1 VRARRVESADDPWL
15 PFELAPG
22 VLAAFTSRHGGVSAP
37 PFDTMNLGGGVGD
50 DPAAVA
56 ANRQLAATACGQA
69 ADAVAWMRQVHGAD
83 VAYAPAGPAPAGSAP
98 AGSAPAGPAEVGPA
112 PAGSAPA
119 EDPLPA
125 VDAIFT
131 DAPARILGVLVADCV
146 PVLIADPRARVVG
159 AAHAGREGMAAG
171 VVPALVRA
179 MTGAGADPARM
190 HAVIGPAICGGC
202 YEVPAQLRARIS
214 AAVPEAGCVTGRG
227 SSGIDIRA
235 GVGAQLA
242 AAGVRAVSRDPRCT
256 AETPALYS
264 YRRDGRTGR
273 FAGLVWL
280 A

>member
-1 VRARRVESADDPWL
+1 VRAPRAETAEEPWL

-37 PFDTMNLGGGVGD
+37 PFGTLNLGGGVGD

-56 ANRQLAATACGQA
+56 RNRQLAAVACGQQ
-69 ADAVAWMRQVHGAD
+69 ADATAWMRQVHGVD
-83 VAYAPAGPAPAGSAP
+83 VAYAPASPAPAGPVLAGPAPAGPGTAEGPHP
-98 AGSAPAGPAEVGPA
+98 AA
-112 PAGSAPA
+112 
-119 EDPLPA
+119 
-125 VDAIFT
+125 DAIFT
-131 DAPARILGVLVADCV
+131 DVPARILGVLVADCA

-214 AAVPEAGCVTGRG
+214 AVVPEAGCVTGRG
-227 SSGIDIRA
+227 TPGIDIRA

-256 AETPALYS
+256 AEDPALYS

>member
-1 VRARRVESADDPWL
+1 VRAHRAETAAEPWL
-15 PFELAPG
+15 PFEFAPG

-37 PFDTMNLGGGVGD
+37 PFDTLNLGGGVGD
-50 DPAAVA
+50 DPAAVTR
-56 ANRQLAATACGQA
+56 NRQLAAAACGQPAGA
-69 ADAVAWMRQVHGAD
+69 AAWMRQVHGAD
-83 VAYAPAGPAPAGSAP
+83 VAYAAAGPAPAD
-98 AGSAPAGPAEVGPA
+98 GPH
-112 PAGSAPA
+112 
-119 EDPLPA
+119 PA
-125 VDAIFT
+125 VDALFT
-131 DAPARILGVLVADCV
+131 DAPARILGVLVADCA
-146 PVLIADPRARVVG
+146 PVLIADPQARVVG

-179 MTGAGADPARM
+179 MSGAGADPALM

-202 YEVPAQLRARIS
+202 YEVPGQLRARIS
-214 AAVPEAGCVTGRG
+214 AVVPEAGCVTGRG
-227 SSGIDIRA
+227 SPGIDIRA

-256 AETPALYS
+256 AEDPALYS

>member
-1 VRARRVESADDPWL
+1 MRARRADFAADPWR

-37 PFDTMNLGGGVGD
+37 PFDTLNLGGGVGD
-50 DPAAVA
+50 DPAAVT
-56 ANRQLAATACGQA
+56 ANRELAAAACGQA
-69 ADAVAWMRQVHGAD
+69 ADAVAWMRQVHGRD
-83 VAYAPAGPAPAGSAP
+83 VAYAAAGSVPAPGQH
-98 AGSAPAGPAEVGPA
+98 
-112 PAGSAPA
+112 
-119 EDPLPA
+119 PA
-125 VDAIFT
+125 VDALFT
-131 DAPARILGVLVADCV
+131 DVAARTLGVLVADCA
-146 PVLIADPRARVVG
+146 PVLIADPQARVIG

-171 VVPALVRA
+171 IAPALVRA

-202 YEVPAQLRARIS
+202 YEVPAALRARIA
-214 AAVPEAGCVTGRG
+214 AAVPEAGCVTRRG
-227 SSGIDIRA
+227 SPGIDIGS

-264 YRRDGRTGR
+264 YRRDGLTGR

>member
-1 VRARRVESADDPWL
+1 MRAHRAETAADPWL

-22 VLAAFTSRHGGVSAP
+22 VLAAFTSRHGGVSAR
-37 PFDTMNLGGGVGD
+37 PFDTLNLGGGVGD
-50 DPAAVA
+50 DPAAVIR
-56 ANRQLAATACGQA
+56 NRQLTAAACGQPDGA
-69 ADAVAWMRQVHGAD
+69 TAWMRQVHGAD
-83 VAYAPAGPAPAGSAP
+83 VAYAAAGL
-98 AGSAPAGPAEVGPA
+98 
-112 PAGSAPA
+112 APA
-119 EDPLPA
+119 EGPHPA
-125 VDAIFT
+125 VDALFT
-131 DAPARILGVLVADCV
+131 DAPARILGVLVADCA

-179 MTGAGADPARM
+179 MSGAGADPARM

-214 AAVPEAGCVTGRG
+214 AVVPEAGCVTGRG
-227 SSGIDIRA
+227 SPGIDIRA

-256 AETPALYS
+256 AEDTALYS

>member
-1 VRARRVESADDPWL
+1 VRAHRAETADEPWL

-22 VLAAFTSRHGGVSAP
+22 VLAAFTSRGGGVSSP
-37 PFDTMNLGGGVGD
+37 PFDTLNLGGGVGD

-56 ANRQLAATACGQA
+56 RNRQLAAAVCGQP
-69 ADAVAWMRQVHGAD
+69 ADAAAWMRQVHGAD
-83 VAYAPAGPAPAGSAP
+83 VAYAAAGSP
-98 AGSAPAGPAEVGPA
+98 SADGPH
-112 PAGSAPA
+112 
-119 EDPLPA
+119 PA
-125 VDAIFT
+125 VDALFT
-131 DAPARILGVLVADCV
+131 DAPARILGVLVADCA
-146 PVLIADPRARVVG
+146 PVLIADPRARVIG

-179 MTGAGADPARM
+179 MTGAGADPAQM

-214 AAVPEAGCVTGRG
+214 AVVPEAGCVTGRDTP
-227 SSGIDIRA
+227 GIDIRA
-235 GVGAQLA
+235 GVAAQLA

-256 AETPALYS
+256 AEDPALYS

>member
-1 VRARRVESADDPWL
+1 MRAHRAETADEPWL

-37 PFDTMNLGGGVGD
+37 PFDTLNLGGGVGD

-56 ANRQLAATACGQA
+56 KNRQLAAVACGQP
-69 ADAVAWMRQVHGAD
+69 ADAAAWMRQVHGAD
-83 VAYAPAGPAPAGSAP
+83 VEYAASGPAPAG
-98 AGSAPAGPAEVGPA
+98 GPH
-112 PAGSAPA
+112 
-119 EDPLPA
+119 PA
-125 VDAIFT
+125 VDALFT
-131 DAPARILGVLVADCV
+131 DAPARILGVLVADCA

-159 AAHAGREGMAAG
+159 AAHAGREGVAAG

-179 MTGAGADPARM
+179 MTGAGADPAQM

-202 YEVPAQLRARIS
+202 YEVPAQLRGRIS
-214 AAVPEAGCVTGRG
+214 AIVPEAGCVTGRG
-227 SSGIDIRA
+227 SPGIDIRA

-256 AETPALYS
+256 AEDPALYS

>member
-1 VRARRVESADDPWL
+1 
-15 PFELAPG
+15 
-22 VLAAFTSRHGGVSAP
+22 
-37 PFDTMNLGGGVGD
+37 
-50 DPAAVA
+50 
-56 ANRQLAATACGQA
+56 
-69 ADAVAWMRQVHGAD
+69 
-83 VAYAPAGPAPAGSAP
+83 
-98 AGSAPAGPAEVGPA
+98 
-112 PAGSAPA
+112 
-119 EDPLPA
+119 
-125 VDAIFT
+125 
-131 DAPARILGVLVADCV
+131 VLVADCV

-202 YEVPAQLRARIS
+202 YEVPAQLRERIS
-214 AAVPEAGCVTGRG
+214 AVVPEAGCVTGRDTP
-227 SSGIDIRA
+227 GIDIRA

-242 AAGVRAVSRDPRCT
+242 TAGVRAVSRDPRCT
-256 AETPALYS
+256 AEDPALYS

>member
-1 VRARRVESADDPWL
+1 MRTRRAESADDPWL

-56 ANRQLAATACGQA
+56 ANRQLAATACGHA

-83 VAYAPAGPAPAGSAP
+83 VAYATAGP
-98 AGSAPAGPAEVGPA
+98 GPADGQP
-112 PAGSAPA
+112 
-119 EDPLPA
+119 PA
-125 VDAIFT
+125 VDALCT
-131 DAPARILGVLVADCV
+131 DAPGRPLGVLVADCA
-146 PVLIADPRARVVG
+146 PVLIADPRARVIG

-179 MTGAGADPARM
+179 MTGAGADPAQLR
-190 HAVIGPAICGGC
+190 AVIGPAICGRC

-227 SSGIDIRA
+227 SPGIDIRA